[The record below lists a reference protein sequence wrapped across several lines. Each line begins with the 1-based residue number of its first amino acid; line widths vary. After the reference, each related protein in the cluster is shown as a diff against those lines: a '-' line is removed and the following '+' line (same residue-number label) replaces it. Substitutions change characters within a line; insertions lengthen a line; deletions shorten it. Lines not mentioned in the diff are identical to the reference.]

1 MATEL
6 LTVGQAAKFLGLSR
20 QAIYLKIWSKEIRPV
35 TLLGRM
41 GIPLAVLEQE
51 KKQRLKA
58 KRAKKSNG
66 NK

>member
-6 LTVGQAAKFLGLSR
+6 LTVGQAAKYLGLSR
-20 QAIYLKIWSKEIRPV
+20 QTIYLKIWNKEIRPV

-51 KKQRLKA
+51 KRQRQRKIR
-58 KRAKKSNG
+58 RAKKSNG
-66 NK
+66 K

>member
-20 QAIYLKIWSKEIRPV
+20 QAIYLKIWNEEIRPV

-51 KKQRLKA
+51 KKLRKS

-66 NK
+66 KK

>member
-6 LTVGQAAKFLGLSR
+6 LTVGQAAKYLGLSR
-20 QAIYLKIWSKEIRPV
+20 QAIYLKIWSKEIRPI

-51 KKQRLKA
+51 KRQRQRKI

-66 NK
+66 R

>member
-6 LTVGQAAKFLGLSR
+6 LTVGQAAKYLGLSR
-20 QAIYLKIWSKEIRPV
+20 QAIYLKIWSKEIRPI

-51 KKQRLKA
+51 KRQRQRKI
-58 KRAKKSNG
+58 RRVKKTNG
-66 NK
+66 K

>member
-6 LTVGQAAKFLGLSR
+6 LTVGQAAKYLGLSR

-41 GIPLAVLEQE
+41 GIPMAVLEQE
-51 KKQRLKA
+51 KRQRQ
-58 KRAKKSNG
+58 RIRRSKKSNG
-66 NK
+66 K